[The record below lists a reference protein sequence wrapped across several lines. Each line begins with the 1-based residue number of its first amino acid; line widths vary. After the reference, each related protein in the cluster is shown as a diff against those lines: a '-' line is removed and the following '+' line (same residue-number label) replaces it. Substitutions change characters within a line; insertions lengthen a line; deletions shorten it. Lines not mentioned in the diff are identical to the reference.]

1 MNETT
6 FSQPSMDGTQ
16 MAHHHYEQLTQQ
28 LTQLQG
34 DLTRTVTM
42 LQAKRSAT
50 SSDQVNVIG

>member
-1 MNETT
+1 
-6 FSQPSMDGTQ
+6 MDGTQ

-50 SSDQVNVIG
+50 SLLTV